1 MDWLA
6 AHDLPNWAYL
16 LTWLMLCVAL
26 VVAALLRRWLNEVSS
41 TAEEALTTLR
51 LERAIW
57 QRS

>member
-51 LERAIW
+51 LEAFRI
-57 QRS
+57 